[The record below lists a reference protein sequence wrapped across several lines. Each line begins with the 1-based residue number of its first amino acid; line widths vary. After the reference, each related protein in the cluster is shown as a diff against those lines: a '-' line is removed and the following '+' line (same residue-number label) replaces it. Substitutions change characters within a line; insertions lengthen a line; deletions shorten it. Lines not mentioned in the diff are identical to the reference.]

1 MGQLAI
7 PMIIGGGIG
16 AAGGAAMGKNPFKTA
31 LLGAGIGAAGA
42 GAGLFGGAGA
52 AGGASG
58 TAGTLGVGA
67 GEGLIGGANLTGAG
81 VATGAG
87 TGATSG
93 LGSFLS
99 NIKGV
104 ETTPVSFGSGGY
116 SALGANAA
124 PSAATS
130 AVGYTNPLSQEMG
143 SSLATNSAGTPLNMM
158 DKVGNYISNIPSN
171 TMDYVKNNPLTSAKT
186 AFDIATPTPEAP
198 MQDQSTPV
206 RQGNAGLLY
215 APNFNTNPS
224 SNLDTELQI
233 GQTKDNA
240 MGLLN
245 ALKTR
250 IPLTDE
256 EKAQL
261 ARLGQQY

>member
-7 PMIIGGGIG
+7 PMLVGAGVG

-52 AGGASG
+52 AGGAAG
-58 TAGTLGVGA
+58 TAGVGA
-67 GEGLIGGANLTGAG
+67 GEGLIGGSLLSTAG
-81 VATGAG
+81 GVGVPTAAGATG
-87 TGATSG
+87 G
-93 LGSFLS
+93 LGSIFSGLQ
-99 NIKGV
+99 GV
-104 ETTPVSFGSGGY
+104 ETAPVSLGTGGY
-116 SALGANAA
+116 ASGIGGQALNVAPTLGA
-124 PSAATS
+124 
-130 AVGYTNPLSQEMG
+130 VGNGEIG
-143 SSLATNSAGTPLNMM
+143 SSLLTNSKGTPLNMM